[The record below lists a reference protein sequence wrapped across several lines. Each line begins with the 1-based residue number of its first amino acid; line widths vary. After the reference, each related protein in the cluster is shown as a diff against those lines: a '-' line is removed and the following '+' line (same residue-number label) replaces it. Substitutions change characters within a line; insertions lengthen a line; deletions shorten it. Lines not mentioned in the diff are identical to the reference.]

1 MNALIRMQPLDVK
14 RQPLYPMQL
23 VGTVPRD
30 AQPHRVG
37 GVWELDPKKEMP
49 YFVRVFAD
57 NKSIIREIQAEGP
70 SHLRKLNSVTFY
82 MDLTVLPRK
91 S

>member
-1 MNALIRMQPLDVK
+1 MNAIIRMQPLDAK
-14 RQPLYPMQL
+14 RNPLFPPKI

-37 GVWELDPKKEMP
+37 DVWQLDPKKEMP
-49 YFVRVFAD
+49 YYVRVWAD
-57 NKSIIREIQAEGP
+57 DRYIIKEILAAPPAE
-70 SHLRKLNSVTFY
+70 LRKLKTVTFY